1 MIYNAVDIYSMILV
15 AFAVMSWFPGA
26 YESSLGRWI
35 VALVK
40 PVLAPLQRLPLQIA
54 GLDLSVSVAIVLL
67 RFLGANLVRFHGDD
81 RMNKSDLSAFLHR
94 RSSIS

>member
-1 MIYNAVDIYSMILV
+1 MKINRVSSVLIIYNAVDIYSLILV

-54 GLDLSVSVAIVLL
+54 GLDLSIWVAIVLV
-67 RFLGANLVRFHGDD
+67 RFLGENLVRFLAMIG
-81 RMNKSDLSAFLHR
+81 
-94 RSSIS
+94 

>member
-1 MIYNAVDIYSMILV
+1 MIFLIRMIYNAVDIYSLILV

-40 PVLAPLQRLPLQIA
+40 PVLSPLQRLPLQIV
-54 GLDLSVSVAIVLL
+54 GLDLSVWVAIVLV
-67 RFLGANLVRFHGDD
+67 RFLGENLVRFLA
-81 RMNKSDLSAFLHR
+81 M
-94 RSSIS
+94 II

>member
-1 MIYNAVDIYSMILV
+1 MIFLIRMIYNAVDIYSLILV

-54 GLDLSVSVAIVLL
+54 GLDLSVWVAIILV
-67 RFLGANLVRFHGDD
+67 RFLGENLVRFLAMIG
-81 RMNKSDLSAFLHR
+81 
-94 RSSIS
+94 

>member
-1 MIYNAVDIYSMILV
+1 MIFLIRLVYNAVDIYSLILV

-54 GLDLSVSVAIVLL
+54 GLDLSIWVAIVLI
-67 RFLGANLVRFHGDD
+67 RFLGENLVRFLAMIG
-81 RMNKSDLSAFLHR
+81 
-94 RSSIS
+94 

>member
-1 MIYNAVDIYSMILV
+1 MIFLIRMIYNAVDIYSLILV

-54 GLDLSVSVAIVLL
+54 GLDLSVWVALVLV
-67 RFLGANLVRFHGDD
+67 RFLGENLVRFLAMIG
-81 RMNKSDLSAFLHR
+81 
-94 RSSIS
+94 

>member
-1 MIYNAVDIYSMILV
+1 MIFLIRLIYNAVDIYSLILV

-54 GLDLSVSVAIVLL
+54 GLDLSVKAGVAKEQALVLPML
-67 RFLGANLVRFHGDD
+67 QSNDPNLI
-81 RMNKSDLSAFLHR
+81 R
-94 RSSIS
+94 RRLETKT

>member
-1 MIYNAVDIYSMILV
+1 MIFLIRMIYNAVDIYSLILV
-15 AFAVMSWFPGA
+15 AFTVMSWFPGA

-54 GLDLSVSVAIVLL
+54 GLDLSVWVAIVLI
-67 RFLGANLVRFHGDD
+67 RFLGENLVRFLALVG
-81 RMNKSDLSAFLHR
+81 
-94 RSSIS
+94 

>member
-1 MIYNAVDIYSMILV
+1 MIFLIRMIYNAVDIYSLILV

-35 VALVK
+35 VAFVK

-54 GLDLSVSVAIVLL
+54 GLDLSVWVAIVLV
-67 RFLGANLVRFHGDD
+67 RFLGENLVRFLAMIG
-81 RMNKSDLSAFLHR
+81 
-94 RSSIS
+94 

>member
-1 MIYNAVDIYSMILV
+1 MIFLIRMIYNAVDIYSLILV

-40 PVLAPLQRLPLQIA
+40 PVLAPLRRLPLQIA
-54 GLDLSVSVAIVLL
+54 GLDLSVWVAIVLV
-67 RFLGANLVRFHGDD
+67 RFLGENLVRFLAMIG
-81 RMNKSDLSAFLHR
+81 
-94 RSSIS
+94 

>member
-1 MIYNAVDIYSMILV
+1 MMIFLIRMIYNAVDIYSLILV

-35 VALVK
+35 VALIK

-54 GLDLSVSVAIVLL
+54 GLDLSVWVAIVLI
-67 RFLGANLVRFHGDD
+67 RFLGENLVRFLAMIG
-81 RMNKSDLSAFLHR
+81 
-94 RSSIS
+94 

>member
-1 MIYNAVDIYSMILV
+1 MIFLIRMIYNAVDIYSLILV

-40 PVLAPLQRLPLQIA
+40 PVLATLQRLPLQIA
-54 GLDLSVSVAIVLL
+54 GLDLSVWVAIVLV
-67 RFLGANLVRFHGDD
+67 RFLGENLVRFLAMIG
-81 RMNKSDLSAFLHR
+81 
-94 RSSIS
+94 

>member
-1 MIYNAVDIYSMILV
+1 MIFLIRMIYNAVDIYSLILV
-15 AFAVMSWFPGA
+15 AFAVMSWFPGV

-54 GLDLSVSVAIVLL
+54 GLDLSIWVAIVLV
-67 RFLGANLVRFHGDD
+67 RFLGENLVRFLAMIG
-81 RMNKSDLSAFLHR
+81 
-94 RSSIS
+94 

>member
-1 MIYNAVDIYSMILV
+1 MIFLIRMIYNAVDIYSLILV
-15 AFAVMSWFPGA
+15 AFAVLSWFPGA

-54 GLDLSVSVAIVLL
+54 GLDLSVWVAIVLV
-67 RFLGANLVRFHGDD
+67 RFLGENLVRFLAMIG
-81 RMNKSDLSAFLHR
+81 
-94 RSSIS
+94 

>member
-1 MIYNAVDIYSMILV
+1 MIFLIRMIYNAVDIYSLILV
-15 AFAVMSWFPGA
+15 ASAVMSWFPGA

-54 GLDLSVSVAIVLL
+54 GLDLSVWVAIVLI
-67 RFLGANLVRFHGDD
+67 RFLGENLVRFLAMIG
-81 RMNKSDLSAFLHR
+81 
-94 RSSIS
+94 

>member
-1 MIYNAVDIYSMILV
+1 MIFLIRMIYNAVDIYSLILV
-15 AFAVMSWFPGA
+15 AFAVISWFPGA

-54 GLDLSVSVAIVLL
+54 GLDLSVWVAIVLI
-67 RFLGANLVRFHGDD
+67 RFLGENLVRFLAMLG
-81 RMNKSDLSAFLHR
+81 
-94 RSSIS
+94 

>member
-1 MIYNAVDIYSMILV
+1 MIFLIRMIYNAVDIYSLILV

-54 GLDLSVSVAIVLL
+54 GLDLSVWLAIVLV
-67 RFLGANLVRFHGDD
+67 RFLGENLVRFLA
-81 RMNKSDLSAFLHR
+81 M
-94 RSSIS
+94 II

>member
-1 MIYNAVDIYSMILV
+1 MIFLIRMIYNAVDIYSLILV
-15 AFAVMSWFPGA
+15 AFAVMSWFPVA

-54 GLDLSVSVAIVLL
+54 GLDLSVWVAIVLI
-67 RFLGANLVRFHGDD
+67 RFLGENLVRFLAMIG
-81 RMNKSDLSAFLHR
+81 
-94 RSSIS
+94 

>member
-1 MIYNAVDIYSMILV
+1 MIFLIRMIYNAVDIYSLILV

-40 PVLAPLQRLPLQIA
+40 PVLAPLQRLPLQLA
-54 GLDLSVSVAIVLL
+54 GLDLSVWVAIVLV
-67 RFLGANLVRFHGDD
+67 RFLGENLVRFLAMIG
-81 RMNKSDLSAFLHR
+81 
-94 RSSIS
+94 

>member
-1 MIYNAVDIYSMILV
+1 MIFLIRMIYNAVDIYSLILV

-40 PVLAPLQRLPLQIA
+40 PVLAPLQRLPLRIA
-54 GLDLSVSVAIVLL
+54 GLDLSVWVAIVLV
-67 RFLGANLVRFHGDD
+67 RFLGENLVRFLAMIG
-81 RMNKSDLSAFLHR
+81 
-94 RSSIS
+94 

>member
-1 MIYNAVDIYSMILV
+1 MIFLIRMIYNAVDIYSLILI

-54 GLDLSVSVAIVLL
+54 GLDLSVWVVIVLV
-67 RFLGANLVRFHGDD
+67 RFLGENLVRFLAMIG
-81 RMNKSDLSAFLHR
+81 
-94 RSSIS
+94 

>member
-1 MIYNAVDIYSMILV
+1 MIFLIRLIYNAVDIYSLILV

-26 YESSLGRWI
+26 YASSLGRWI

-54 GLDLSVSVAIVLL
+54 GLDLSIWVAIVLI
-67 RFLGANLVRFHGDD
+67 RFLGENLVRFLAMIG
-81 RMNKSDLSAFLHR
+81 
-94 RSSIS
+94 

>member
-1 MIYNAVDIYSMILV
+1 MIFLIRMIYNAVDIYSLILV

-54 GLDLSVSVAIVLL
+54 GLDLSVWVVIVLI
-67 RFLGANLVRFHGDD
+67 RFLGENLVRFLAMIG
-81 RMNKSDLSAFLHR
+81 
-94 RSSIS
+94 

>member
-1 MIYNAVDIYSMILV
+1 MIFLIRMIYNAVDIYSLILV

-35 VALVK
+35 IALVK

-54 GLDLSVSVAIVLL
+54 GLDLSVWVAIVLI
-67 RFLGANLVRFHGDD
+67 RFLGENLVRFLAMIG
-81 RMNKSDLSAFLHR
+81 
-94 RSSIS
+94 

>member
-1 MIYNAVDIYSMILV
+1 MIFLIRMIYNAVDIYSLILV

-26 YESSLGRWI
+26 YKSSLGRWI

-54 GLDLSVSVAIVLL
+54 GLDLSVWVAIVLI
-67 RFLGANLVRFHGDD
+67 RFLGENLVRFLAMIG
-81 RMNKSDLSAFLHR
+81 
-94 RSSIS
+94 

>member
-1 MIYNAVDIYSMILV
+1 MIFLIRMIYNAVDIYSLILV

-26 YESSLGRWI
+26 YESSLSRWI

-54 GLDLSVSVAIVLL
+54 GLDLSVWVAIVLV
-67 RFLGANLVRFHGDD
+67 RFLGENLVRFLAMIG
-81 RMNKSDLSAFLHR
+81 
-94 RSSIS
+94 

>member
-1 MIYNAVDIYSMILV
+1 MIFLIRMIYNAVDIYSLILV

-40 PVLAPLQRLPLQIA
+40 PVLAPLQRLPLQIS
-54 GLDLSVSVAIVLL
+54 GLDLSVWVAIVLI
-67 RFLGANLVRFHGDD
+67 RFLGENLVRFLAMIG
-81 RMNKSDLSAFLHR
+81 
-94 RSSIS
+94 

>member
-1 MIYNAVDIYSMILV
+1 MIFLIRLIYNAVDIYSLILL

-35 VALVK
+35 IALVK

-54 GLDLSVSVAIVLL
+54 GLDLSVWVAIVLV
-67 RFLGANLVRFHGDD
+67 RFLGENLVRFLAIIG
-81 RMNKSDLSAFLHR
+81 
-94 RSSIS
+94 

>member
-1 MIYNAVDIYSMILV
+1 MIFLIRMIYNAVDIYSLILV

-40 PVLAPLQRLPLQIA
+40 PVLTPLQRLPLQIA
-54 GLDLSVSVAIVLL
+54 GLDLSVWVAIVLI
-67 RFLGANLVRFHGDD
+67 RFLGENLVRFLAMIG
-81 RMNKSDLSAFLHR
+81 
-94 RSSIS
+94 

>member
-1 MIYNAVDIYSMILV
+1 MIFLIRMIYNAVDIYSLILV
-15 AFAVMSWFPGA
+15 VFAVMSWFPGA

-54 GLDLSVSVAIVLL
+54 GLDLSVWVAIVLI
-67 RFLGANLVRFHGDD
+67 RFLGENLVRFLAMIG
-81 RMNKSDLSAFLHR
+81 
-94 RSSIS
+94 

>member
-1 MIYNAVDIYSMILV
+1 MIFLIRMIYNAVDIYSLILV

-40 PVLAPLQRLPLQIA
+40 PVLSPLQRLPLQIA
-54 GLDLSVSVAIVLL
+54 GLDLSVWVAIVLV
-67 RFLGANLVRFHGDD
+67 RFLGENLVRFLAMIG
-81 RMNKSDLSAFLHR
+81 
-94 RSSIS
+94 

>member
-1 MIYNAVDIYSMILV
+1 MIFLIRMIYNAVDIYSLILV

-40 PVLAPLQRLPLQIA
+40 PVLSPLQRLPLQIA
-54 GLDLSVSVAIVLL
+54 GLDLSVWVAIVLV
-67 RFLGANLVRFHGDD
+67 RFLGENLVRFLA
-81 RMNKSDLSAFLHR
+81 M
-94 RSSIS
+94 II

>member
-1 MIYNAVDIYSMILV
+1 MIFLLRLVYNAVDIYSLILV

-54 GLDLSVSVAIVLL
+54 GLDLSVWVAIVLI
-67 RFLGANLVRFHGDD
+67 RFLGENLVRFLAMIG
-81 RMNKSDLSAFLHR
+81 
-94 RSSIS
+94 

>member
-1 MIYNAVDIYSMILV
+1 MIFLIRLIYNAVDIYSLILV

-40 PVLAPLQRLPLQIA
+40 PVLAPLQRLHLQIA
-54 GLDLSVSVAIVLL
+54 GLDLSIWVAIVLI
-67 RFLGANLVRFHGDD
+67 RFLGENLVRFLAMIG
-81 RMNKSDLSAFLHR
+81 
-94 RSSIS
+94 

>member
-1 MIYNAVDIYSMILV
+1 MIFLIRMIYNAVDIYSLILV

-35 VALVK
+35 IALVK

-54 GLDLSVSVAIVLL
+54 GLDLSVWVAIVLV
-67 RFLGANLVRFHGDD
+67 RFLGENLVRFLAMIG
-81 RMNKSDLSAFLHR
+81 
-94 RSSIS
+94 

>member
-1 MIYNAVDIYSMILV
+1 MIFLIRLVYNAVDIYSLILV

-40 PVLAPLQRLPLQIA
+40 PVLSPLQRLPLQIA
-54 GLDLSVSVAIVLL
+54 GLDLSVWVAIVLI
-67 RFLGANLVRFHGDD
+67 RFLGENLVRFLAMIG
-81 RMNKSDLSAFLHR
+81 
-94 RSSIS
+94 

>member
-1 MIYNAVDIYSMILV
+1 MIFLIRMIYNAVDIYSLILV

-54 GLDLSVSVAIVLL
+54 GLDLSVWLAIVLV
-67 RFLGANLVRFHGDD
+67 RFLGENLVRFLAMIG
-81 RMNKSDLSAFLHR
+81 
-94 RSSIS
+94 

>member
-1 MIYNAVDIYSMILV
+1 MIFLIRMIYNAVDIYSLILV

-40 PVLAPLQRLPLQIA
+40 PVLTPLQRLPLQIA
-54 GLDLSVSVAIVLL
+54 GLDLSVWVAIVLV
-67 RFLGANLVRFHGDD
+67 RFLGENLVRLLAMIG
-81 RMNKSDLSAFLHR
+81 R
-94 RSSIS
+94 

>member
-1 MIYNAVDIYSMILV
+1 MIFLIRMIYNAVDIYSLILV

-26 YESSLGRWI
+26 YESNLGRWI

-54 GLDLSVSVAIVLL
+54 GLDLSVWVAIVLV
-67 RFLGANLVRFHGDD
+67 RFLGENLVRFLAMIG
-81 RMNKSDLSAFLHR
+81 
-94 RSSIS
+94 